1 MPPLLRVSLPLA
13 LLLATAP
20 LHAADAPADKD
31 LEALVTAMARVGSA
45 TGPQYSPDGK
55 TIAYHTNISG
65 VSQVWLIPAEGGYP
79 RAVSAGPGTKHEGGT
94 HE

>member
-13 LLLATAP
+13 LMFAVAP
-20 LHAADAPADKD
+20 LQAAEPPADKD

-55 TIAYHTNISG
+55 TIAFHTNISG
-65 VSQVWLIPAEGGYP
+65 VS
-79 RAVSAGPGTKHEGGT
+79 
-94 HE
+94 